1 MANIF
6 TPREEVIETMALQN
20 EYSKNMSAYNR
31 LDSKTPYDG
40 TLDKFGEVRLR
51 LAMVDNPEIKRNKY
65 DKIDPLNTKGIINH
79 NTGNLTLRWLDSPG
93 GIIRPQET
101 GGDWKYDPEKDKYDP
116 DDREFDEWSIT
127 SRREQVQLGHP
138 FIWSNDS
145 NWCGFNYIPPVG
157 SIVVVGFRKQ
167 GMPIILGYMPTHYKI
182 CYPVLKPG
190 ETVMKGYG
198 NNYTHW
204 RWSDKLDM
212 KVWCKE
218 GELDLDDSRKQ
229 KKNAASCTLWLR
241 LNANDRHIEI
251 SATESTSG
259 SIKDHAYNKYP
270 TPHNPKDARGS
281 KIIIKPSS
289 ILMETGETTYY
300 QQNQSVTVTTKEFT
314 VNAENIHM
322 NATNNVN
329 TIAGNNITDSAS
341 NNISMT
347 AGSNTS
353 IQSDSKTTITSA
365 NFNTNTSG
373 VTNITSGGNVNVK
386 GARINLN

>member
-1 MANIF
+1 MANIL
-6 TPREEVIETMALQN
+6 TPDGDARETLELQN
-20 EYSKNMSAYNR
+20 QYSKNMNAYNR

-40 TLDKFGEVRLR
+40 TLDKFSDVRLR
-51 LAMVDNPEIKRNKY
+51 LAVVDNPEIKRNKY
-65 DKIDPLNTKGIINH
+65 DKIDPLNTKGIVNH
-79 NTGNLTLRWLDSPG
+79 NTGNITLRWLDSPG

-101 GGDWKYDPEKDKYDP
+101 GGDWKYNEKKDKYDP
-116 DDREFDEWSIT
+116 DEREFDEWSIT

-157 SIVVVGFRKQ
+157 SVVVVGFRKQ

-190 ETVMKGYG
+190 EMTMKGYG

-218 GELDLDDSRKQ
+218 GELDLDDSKKQ
-229 KKNAASCTLWLR
+229 KKNAASCTLWIK

-251 SATESTSG
+251 SAIESTSG
-259 SIKDHAYNKYP
+259 SINDHNYNKYP
-270 TPHNPKDARGS
+270 TPYNPKDARGS

-289 ILMETGETTYY
+289 ILMETGATTYY
-300 QQNQSVTVTTKEFT
+300 QQNKTVTVTTKEFT

-329 TIAGNNITDSAS
+329 TIAGNNITDNAA
-341 NNISMT
+341 NNIAMM
-347 AGSNTS
+347 AGAN
-353 IQSDSKTTITSA
+353 TTITSIS
-365 NFNTNTSG
+365 NTTINSNNLFTRTG
-373 VTNITSGGNVNVK
+373 NLTDITSGGIVDIN
-386 GARINLN
+386 GSRINLN